1 MSNPIPKEGAWM
13 EKELTVDLVHMDT
26 LSVVPTVVVP
36 SVVVPMVAPSVVVPS
51 VVSPSMVVPSVVVSS
66 VVVPSVV
73 VVITGVL
80 HSGPVN
86 PGAHSTPSNTFTL
99 TLSIISLKPVLV
111 SVPSGNNGSSGE
123 NLLKPSS
130 TPLLVMLI
138 NIPILGFSDEIVFL
152 E

>member
-26 LSVVPTVVVP
+26 HSVVP
-36 SVVVPMVAPSVVVPS
+36 SVVMVPSVVVPS
-51 VVSPSMVVPSVVVSS
+51 VVVSLVVVSS

-86 PGAHSTPSNTFTL
+86 PGAHSTPSITFTL
-99 TLSIISLKPVLV
+99 TLSIISLKPVLA
-111 SVPSGNNGSSGE
+111 SVPSGNNVSSGD
-123 NLLKPSS
+123 NLKIPSS
-130 TPLLVMLI
+130 APLLVMLI
-138 NIPILGFSDEIVFL
+138 NSPILGFADEYSGLRLSAPGPRFSV
-152 E
+152 